1 MSILIN
7 NLTKFYKKNK
17 VLNGLYLKTP
27 DNGIFALLGLN
38 GAGKTTTINII
49 CSAINKTGGEVIING
64 KSINKR
70 NIDAKRQ
77 IGLSPQENSIDEK
90 MTVYENL
97 DFFGS
102 LYKISNKKE
111 KILHIIK
118 RFGLENKTKAKA
130 KNLSGG
136 QKRKLSLAMA
146 LITEPKILIL
156 DEPTLGLDV
165 ISRKELWSLINLY
178 KKDVLIIFTTHYI
191 EEAEKY
197 ADDIAI
203 ISNGKIVAHGNK
215 NAIIKKAHVKNFTDA
230 FIKLAGGY
238 NA

>member
-1 MSILIN
+1 MSIKIN
-7 NLTKFYKKNK
+7 NLNKFFKHNL
-17 VLNGLYLKTP
+17 VVDNLSLETP
-27 DNGIFALLGLN
+27 NNGIFALLGLN

-49 CSAINKTGGEVIING
+49 CSIINKTSGDVIVN
-64 KSINKR
+64 NN
-70 NIDAKRQ
+70 NIDSNNINTKRE
-77 IGLSPQENSIDEK
+77 IGLSPQENAIDEK
-90 MTVYENL
+90 ITVYDNL
-97 DFFGS
+97 DFFAS
-102 LYKISNKKE
+102 LYKVQNKEE
-111 KILHIIK
+111 KILNIIK
-118 RFGLENKTKAKA
+118 KFNLESKIKA

-156 DEPTLGLDV
+156 DEPTLGLD
-165 ISRKELWSLINLY
+165 IIARKELWTLINSY
-178 KKDVLIIFTTHYI
+178 KDKMLVLFTTHYI

-203 ISNGKIVAHGNK
+203 ISKGKIVAHGNQK
-215 NAIIKKAHVKNFTDA
+215 QIIEKAKTSSFTDA